1 MQNITLKTFTQYMH
15 SGTPNRFEMAAILAF
30 AYPGAGIR
38 YFFYGTRRSIRELLD
53 DGADINAFAF
63 LWLAG
68 MVLTWSSIF
77 KKI

>member
-1 MQNITLKTFTQYMH
+1 MP
-15 SGTPNRFEMAAILAF
+15 SGTPNRFEAAAIMAF

-38 YFFYGTRRSIRELLD
+38 FFFYGTKRSIRDLLE

-68 MVLTWSSIF
+68 MVLTWASIM
-77 KKI
+77 KNI